1 MKAVVNTALISLLAL
16 CGTRTPAAELM
27 IIVNQGS
34 GIEQLSREEASHVF
48 LGRLKTLPSGTPAVV
63 LDTRPLREA
72 FYRALVGKSL
82 PEINAYWARLRFS
95 GRTQPPDQIEDASE
109 VLERVARQPGAI
121 GFVEMPANDRR
132 VRQVLRL
139 GD

>member
-1 MKAVVNTALISLLAL
+1 MKAALHTALIGLLAL
-16 CGTRTPAAELM
+16 WSARALAAELVV
-27 IIVNQGS
+27 IVNQGS
-34 GIEQLSREEASHVF
+34 GIERLSREEASHVF

-63 LDTRPLREA
+63 LDTRPLRET

-82 PEINAYWARLRFS
+82 PEIDAYWARLRFS
-95 GRTQPPDQIEDASE
+95 GRTQPPDQIGDARE
-109 VLERVARQPGAI
+109 VMERVARQPGAI
-121 GFVEMPANDRR
+121 GYVEATTADRR